1 MRGTA
6 PVVDASV
13 AIKWVPE
20 EPFTDQAS
28 ALFDDALARHQLPQA
43 PPHLPGE
50 VVNAIYRRTRRTS
63 VTAIPPDEAR
73 LAVSHFLRLPIAVVA
88 PPGLYEEAYAIAEA
102 QRLASIYDGLYVALA
117 KIVGAD
123 LWTADERLLNA
134 VRTFAPWVRWIGEYR
149 SA

>member
-1 MRGTA
+1 VRGTA

-88 PPGLYEEAYAIAEA
+88 P